1 MSNSKKLTKHAG
13 GRPTIYSDS
22 IVQKLTSVL
31 RMGGT
36 VEQSCSYAKISK
48 ETYYAWL
55 KDKPEFSDEMEG
67 AKHFLNIAAKN
78 VVGNSIIR
86 DKNDTNAKWWLEK
99 TEFKNLQYQTNVQVN
114 MGVEFIQDGDTS

>member
-1 MSNSKKLTKHAG
+1 M
-13 GRPTIYSDS
+13 
-22 IVQKLTSVL
+22 
-31 RMGGT
+31 
-36 VEQSCSYAKISK
+36 EQSCSYAKISK